1 MLHTLKQSGVREKFQ
16 RGTEKLSRLF
26 KKSPDFVCCEAFRPF
41 ARTDRH
47 TGRAG
52 LTGEEVA
59 EGRLMPTALT
69 AITLKTYAVP
79 LMRPVATYDVRV
91 DTGLAIRVQVVPP
104 LVERLTM

>member
-1 MLHTLKQSGVREKFQ
+1 MVTGALHLSVAVVLPATTERSTAALGTLAGV
-16 RGTEKLSRLF
+16 
-26 KKSPDFVCCEAFRPF
+26 
-41 ARTDRH
+41 
-47 TGRAG
+47 
-52 LTGEEVA
+52 TGEEVA

-104 LVERLTM
+104 LIDRLTM